1 MSDSDGVRLHHDGP
15 APRTAP
21 GRGLA
26 RDRGVRLIAYAL
38 AWLVALPLW
47 LGDGLASPFFLP
59 CSVAM
64 MFTPTVASVVVVRFM
79 ERRPVLAT
87 LVSSR
92 PVGRATADLVADRDR
107 RGLAVVLGLLSSAAS
122 EPTFRPGE
130 HVGVPA
136 ASEQQL
142 EAVGSSADDLPMP
155 IRVMWLLQFVNL
167 AAASLMNTLPAA
179 GEEIGWRG
187 FLFPRLR
194 DRLGAT
200 GAVLASGVIWGA
212 WHAPL
217 ILLGYNYP
225 SNPRMGVLMMCVSC
239 IGLGALLAWVSQR
252 GASVWPAALGHGA
265 FNAMMSGTIILFG
278 DASVSVDTMSAT
290 LMGWGGWPVWLL
302 LVVVLLATRH
312 SGRTYGRGHDR
323 LLQGR

>member
-1 MSDSDGVRLHHDGP
+1 M
-15 APRTAP
+15 
-21 GRGLA
+21 
-26 RDRGVRLIAYAL
+26 
-38 AWLVALPLW
+38 ALPLW
-47 LGDGLASPFFLP
+47 LRDGLASPLFLP

-87 LVSSR
+87 LGIKPAGSAAR
-92 PVGRATADLVADRDR
+92 LLVWLLIAVV
-107 RGLAVVLGLLSSAAS
+107 AVFAVVVLGLLSSAALGTYS
-122 EPTFRPGE
+122 FDLANMSAFRLLL
-130 HVGVPA
+130 
-136 ASEQQL
+136 EQQL
-142 EAVGSSADDLPMP
+142 EAVGSPADDLPMP

-200 GAVLASGVIWGA
+200 GAVLASGVLWGA

-225 SNPRMGVLMMCVSC
+225 SNPRLGVLMMCVSC

-252 GASVWPAALGHGA
+252 GASVWPAALGTA
-265 FNAMMSGTIILFG
+265 PS
-278 DASVSVDTMSAT
+278 
-290 LMGWGGWPVWLL
+290 
-302 LVVVLLATRH
+302 TR
-312 SGRTYGRGHDR
+312 
-323 LLQGR
+323 

>member
-1 MSDSDGVRLHHDGP
+1 MSDSDGVRLHHATGP
-15 APRTAP
+15 HPEPHRDA
-21 GRGLA
+21 GWRGIA
-26 RDRGVRLIAYAL
+26 VFCLIAYAL

-87 LVSSR
+87 LGIKPAGSAAR
-92 PVGRATADLVADRDR
+92 LLIWLLIAIVAVF
-107 RGLAVVLGLLSSAAS
+107 AVVVLGLLSSAALGTYS
-122 EPTFRPGE
+122 FDLANMSAFRLLL
-130 HVGVPA
+130 
-136 ASEQQL
+136 EQQL

-302 LVVVLLATRH
+302 LVVVLLATRAFRPYVR
-312 SGRTYGRGHDR
+312 SGS
-323 LLQGR
+323 